1 MVLDPTLCIARHET
15 AGLLRFEITSDNPT
29 REIVVFFSFSIHAVI
44 RYSLV
49 LLALLSLAACGSNT
63 SDNYVPKPKGFP
75 RLDLPAPNYGL
86 LEPTHPYQFE
96 YNKIARILPDTF
108 ARSEPDWIFI
118 NYPMFKASVQLTYK
132 PVKHDV
138 NRLRAMLEDA
148 YKLAARHNIKAYA
161 IEQRKIRLKSGLE
174 ASIIDLTGEVPSQV
188 QFVTTDSTTH
198 FLRGALYFNTATEND
213 SLQPVIQY
221 IRKDIMHI
229 LNTLKWRN

>member
-1 MVLDPTLCIARHET
+1 MIKYVLILCIS
-15 AGLLRFEITSDNPT
+15 LL
-29 REIVVFFSFSIHAVI
+29 
-44 RYSLV
+44 LV
-49 LLALLSLAACGSNT
+49 ACGSSS

-75 RLDLPAPNYGL
+75 RLDLPAPVYKL

-108 ARSEPDWIFI
+108 ARSEPHWIFI
-118 NYPMFKASVQLTYK
+118 NYPAYHASVQLTYK
-132 PVKHDV
+132 PIQNNV
-138 NRLRAMLEDA
+138 NRLRAMLEDS

-174 ASIIDLTGEVPSQV
+174 ASLIDLTGEVPSQV

-221 IRKDIMHI
+221 IRKDMLHL
-229 LNTLKWRN
+229 LNTLKWRK

>member
-1 MVLDPTLCIARHET
+1 MLKYSTLLFVS
-15 AGLLRFEITSDNPT
+15 LL
-29 REIVVFFSFSIHAVI
+29 
-44 RYSLV
+44 
-49 LLALLSLAACGSNT
+49 LAACGNSS

-75 RLDLPAPNYGL
+75 RLDLPTPRYTL

-96 YNKIARILPDTF
+96 YNTIARILRDTF
-108 ARSEPDWIFI
+108 ARAEPDWIFI
-118 NYPMFKASVQLTYK
+118 NYPAYQASVQLTYK
-132 PVKHDV
+132 PIRNDV
-138 NRLRAMLEDA
+138 NRLRAMLEDS

-174 ASIIDLTGEVPSQV
+174 ASLIDLSGEVPSQV

-221 IRKDIMHI
+221 IRKDILH
-229 LNTLKWRN
+229 LLTTLKWRK